1 MKNWKENISFILVEP
16 KEPGNIGAS
25 ARALKNMGFMKLE
38 LVKPVAFMTDEAKW
52 MACNSIDV
60 LEHATVHSSYKDA
73 IKDKSMVI
81 GTTRRIGKQRG
92 PILPLT
98 ACVNRIVTAS
108 KKNKIAVL
116 FGRED
121 RGLLNKEIEHCGFL
135 MTIPADS
142 LSSSLNLAQ
151 SVLLVA
157 YELSRR
163 TYQRAAPELVHHEKL
178 EVLYKHINMILK
190 TLEYIPRGNRDLEK
204 KIMNN
209 MKHLFGRSG
218 LTEWECN
225 MLHGLCARIENKMK
239 GKSQEL
245 SL

>member
-1 MKNWKENISFILVEP
+1 MKNWKENISFILIET
-16 KEPGNIGAS
+16 KEPGNIGAA
-25 ARALKNMGFMKLE
+25 ARAMKNMGFHHLE
-38 LVKPVAFMTDEAKW
+38 LVKPVQFLSDEAQR
-52 MACNSIDV
+52 MAYNSIDV
-60 LEHATVHSSYKDA
+60 LEHARVYSSCKEA
-73 IKDKSMVI
+73 IKNKGMII

-98 ACVNRIVTAS
+98 ACVNRVIAAA

-121 RGLLNKEIEHCGFL
+121 RGLLNKEIEQCGFL

-142 LSSSLNLAQ
+142 LSPSLNLAQ

-157 YELSRR
+157 YELSRK
-163 TYQRAAPELVHHEKL
+163 TYMKAVPELVRHKEL
-178 EVLYKHINMILK
+178 EDIYKHINMTLK
-190 TLEYIPRGNRDLEK
+190 LLEYIPRGNRNLEK

-209 MKHLFGRSG
+209 LKHLFGRSG

-225 MLHGLCARIENKMK
+225 MLHGLCSQIEKNIKDN
-239 GKSQEL
+239 G
-245 SL
+245 

>member
-1 MKNWKENISFILVEP
+1 MKNWKEHISFILIEP
-16 KEPGNIGAS
+16 KEPGNIGAA
-25 ARALKNMGFMKLE
+25 ARAMKNMGFHHLE
-38 LVKPVAFMTDEAKW
+38 LVKPVQFLSDEAQW
-52 MACNSIDV
+52 MACNAIDV
-60 LEHATVHSSYKDA
+60 LEKATVHSSYKAA

-81 GTTRRIGKQRG
+81 GTTRRIGKHRG

-98 ACVNRIVTAS
+98 ACVNRIIPAA

-121 RGLLNKEIEHCGFL
+121 RGLLNKEIDHCGFL
-135 MTIPADS
+135 MTIPADP
-142 LSSSLNLAQ
+142 LSPSLNLAQ
-151 SVLLVA
+151 SVILVA

-163 TYQRAAPELVHHEKL
+163 TYKKAVPELVRHKKL
-178 EVLYKHINMILK
+178 EEIYKHLHMTLK
-190 TLEYIPRGNRDLEK
+190 LLEYIPRGNRDLEK

-225 MLHGLCARIENKMK
+225 MLHGLCAQIEKKIKDKRNK
-239 GKSQEL
+239 
-245 SL
+245 

>member
-1 MKNWKENISFILVEP
+1 MKNWKGNISFILVEP
-16 KEPGNIGAS
+16 KEPGNIGAA
-25 ARALKNMGFMKLE
+25 ARAMKNMGFHHLE
-38 LVKPVAFMTDEAKW
+38 LVKPTQFLSDEAKW

-60 LEHATVHSSYKDA
+60 LEHATVYSSYKDA

-98 ACVNRIVTAS
+98 ACVNSVITAA

-121 RGLLNKEIEHCGFL
+121 KGLLNKEIEHCGFL

-142 LSSSLNLAQ
+142 SSSSLNLAQ

-163 TYQRAAPELVHHEKL
+163 TYKNAAPELVHYEKL
-178 EVLYKHINMILK
+178 DILYKHINLSLK
-190 TLEYIPRGNRDLEK
+190 TLGYIPRGNRDLEK
-204 KIMNN
+204 KIMRNL
-209 MKHLFGRSG
+209 KHLFGRSG
-218 LTEWECN
+218 LTEWEYN
-225 MLHGLCARIENKMK
+225 MLLGLCARIEKKIK
-239 GKSQEL
+239 GNS
-245 SL
+245 

>member
-1 MKNWKENISFILVEP
+1 MKNWKENISFILIEP
-16 KEPGNIGAS
+16 KEPGNIGAA
-25 ARALKNMGFMKLE
+25 ARAMKNMGFHHLE
-38 LVKPVAFMTDEAKW
+38 LVKPVRFLSDEAKC
-52 MACNSIDV
+52 MAYNSIEV
-60 LEHATVHSSYKDA
+60 LEKATVHSSYKSA
-73 IKDKSMVI
+73 IKDKSMII

-98 ACVNRIVTAS
+98 ACVNRVITAA

-135 MTIPADS
+135 MTIPADP
-142 LSSSLNLAQ
+142 LSPSLNLAQ

-163 TYQRAAPELVHHEKL
+163 TYKKAVPELVRHEKL
-178 EVLYKHINMILK
+178 EDIYRHINMTLK
-190 TLEYIPRGNRDLEK
+190 LLEYIPRGDRDLEK

-225 MLHGLCARIENKMK
+225 MLHGLCTQIEKKIKDN
-239 GKSQEL
+239 G
-245 SL
+245 

>member
-1 MKNWKENISFILVEP
+1 
-16 KEPGNIGAS
+16 
-25 ARALKNMGFMKLE
+25 
-38 LVKPVAFMTDEAKW
+38 
-52 MACNSIDV
+52 
-60 LEHATVHSSYKDA
+60 
-73 IKDKSMVI
+73 MVI

-98 ACVNRIVTAS
+98 ACVNRVITAA

-135 MTIPADS
+135 MTIPADP
-142 LSSSLNLAQ
+142 LSPSLNLAQ
-151 SVLLVA
+151 IVLLVA

-163 TYQRAAPELVHHEKL
+163 TYKKAAPELVHHEKL
-178 EVLYKHINMILK
+178 EALYKHINK
-190 TLEYIPRGNRDLEK
+190 TLRILEYIPRGNRDIEK

-218 LTEWECN
+218 LTAWECS
-225 MLHGLCARIENKMK
+225 MLHGLCSRIEEKIK
-239 GKSQEL
+239 GKG
-245 SL
+245 

>member
-1 MKNWKENISFILVEP
+1 MKNWKENISFVLIEP
-16 KEPGNIGAS
+16 KEPGNIGA
-25 ARALKNMGFMKLE
+25 AVRAMKNMGFHHLE
-38 LVKPVAFMTDEAKW
+38 LVKPVQFLSDEAQR
-52 MACNSIDV
+52 MAYNSIDV
-60 LEHATVHSSYKDA
+60 LEHARVHSSCKEA

-98 ACVNRIVTAS
+98 ACVNRVITAA

-135 MTIPADS
+135 MTIPADP
-142 LSSSLNLAQ
+142 LSPSLNLAQ

-163 TYQRAAPELVHHEKL
+163 TYKKAVPELVRHEKL
-178 EVLYKHINMILK
+178 EDIYRHINMTLK
-190 TLEYIPRGNRDLEK
+190 LLEYIPRGDRDLEK

-225 MLHGLCARIENKMK
+225 MLHGLCSQIEKKIKDN
-239 GKSQEL
+239 G
-245 SL
+245 

>member
-1 MKNWKENISFILVEP
+1 MKDWKENISFILIEP
-16 KEPGNIGAS
+16 KEPGNIGSS
-25 ARALKNMGFMKLE
+25 ARAMKNMGFMKLE

-52 MACNSIDV
+52 MSCHAVDV
-60 LEHATVHSSYKDA
+60 LEHATVYSSFKAA
-73 IKDKSMVI
+73 IKDKNMII

-98 ACVNRIVTAS
+98 ACVNKIIAAA
-108 KKNKIAVL
+108 KKNNIAIL

-121 RGLLNKEIEHCGFL
+121 RGLFNKEIEKCGFL
-135 MTIPADS
+135 MTIPANP
-142 LSSSLNLAQ
+142 LFPSLNLAQ

-163 TYQRAAPELVHHEKL
+163 TYKKAAPELVHHEKL
-178 EVLYKHINMILK
+178 EVLYKHINTTLRI
-190 TLEYIPRGNRDLEK
+190 LEYIPRGNRDLEK

-209 MKHLFGRSG
+209 IKHLFGRSG

-225 MLHGLCARIENKMK
+225 MLHGLCTRIENKMK
-239 GKSQEL
+239 GNSQEL
-245 SL
+245 SR

>member
-1 MKNWKENISFILVEP
+1 MKNWKENISFILIEP
-16 KEPGNIGAS
+16 KELCNIGAA
-25 ARALKNMGFMKLE
+25 ARAMKNMGFYHLE
-38 LVKPVAFMTDEAKW
+38 LVKPVQFLSDEAQR
-52 MACNSIDV
+52 MACNAIEV
-60 LEHATVHSSYKDA
+60 LEKATVHSSYKAA

-98 ACVNRIVTAS
+98 ACVSRIITAA
-108 KKNKIAVL
+108 KKNNIAVL

-121 RGLLNKEIEHCGFL
+121 KGLFNKEIEHCGFL
-135 MTIPADS
+135 MTIPSDP
-142 LSSSLNLAQ
+142 LSPSLNLAQ

-163 TYQRAAPELVHHEKL
+163 TYKKAVPELVCHKKL
-178 EVLYKHINMILK
+178 EDIYKHLHMTLK
-190 TLEYIPRGNRDLEK
+190 LLEYFPRGNRNLEK

-225 MLHGLCARIENKMK
+225 MLHGLCSQIEKKIN
-239 GKSQEL
+239 
-245 SL
+245 